1 MSGLQRRL
9 RRLEGLAPPSGISE
23 EVVRREALRRT
34 SMTDLEAL
42 ETAMA
47 RAEERTPGV
56 FVYAEE
62 DLPLI
67 RRCEELIEE
76 VRDELTD

>member
-9 RRLEGLAPPSGISE
+9 RRLEGLASFSGAGVE
-23 EVVRREALRRT
+23 EAVRREALRRT
-34 SMTDLEAL
+34 STTDLEAL
-42 ETAMA
+42 ETAIA
-47 RAEERTPGV
+47 RAEERAPGV
-56 FVYAEE
+56 FAEE